1 MAYVI
6 RLLHGE
12 HTRPV
17 YATEAG
23 VLAALKRRPVGAQAW
38 WCKYGRETK
47 MLIATRTENG
57 IEKFDVEAAIRAAR
71 GEA

>member
-1 MAYVI
+1 MAFVI
-6 RLLHGE
+6 RLPGGE
-12 HTRPV
+12 HARPV
-17 YATEAG
+17 YTTEATA
-23 VLAALKRRPVGAQAW
+23 LAALKRRPVGAQAW

-47 MLIATRTENG
+47 MLIATRTEAG